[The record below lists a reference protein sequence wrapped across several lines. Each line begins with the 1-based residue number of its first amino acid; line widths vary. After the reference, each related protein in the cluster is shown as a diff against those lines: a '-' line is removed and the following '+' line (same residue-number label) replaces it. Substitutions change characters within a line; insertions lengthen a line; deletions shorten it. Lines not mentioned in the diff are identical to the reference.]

1 MSAPRNIQI
10 VWTRAARIRHAL
22 NQDLMVD
29 KWDGEKELRN
39 SWKWSCSFW
48 VQIDFFRSFRAHQ
61 SVLKYLKMFHLK
73 SEVFSKENYK
83 KWLDV
88 VFENIF
94 PISTLKPPIF
104 LAWNST
110 KFRFFDETFHSHLC
124 KMRHFGKFSN
134 PFFFIEIDCSFVSCT
149 SFCMSSS
156 CKIGIWPMY
165 GIFFLQQWSL
175 LV

>member
-88 VFENIF
+88 DFEDIF

-110 KFRFFDETFHSHLC
+110 KFRFFWRNISLAFMQNETFWEIF
-124 KMRHFGKFSN
+124 K
-134 PFFFIEIDCSFVSCT
+134 PFLFYWNRLFVR
-149 SFCMSSS
+149 FVY
-156 CKIGIWPMY
+156 II
-165 GIFFLQQWSL
+165 LHE
-175 LV
+175 

>member
-29 KWDGEKELRN
+29 KWDGEKELGN

-48 VQIDFFRSFRAHQ
+48 VQIDFFLFSIFSCTSKCFKISQNVSFKKQ
-61 SVLKYLKMFHLK
+61 VVL
-73 SEVFSKENYK
+73 SKENEKNYK

-88 VFENIF
+88 DFEDIF

-110 KFRFFDETFHSHLC
+110 KFRFFWRNISLAFMQNETFWEIF
-124 KMRHFGKFSN
+124 K
-134 PFFFIEIDCSFVSCT
+134 PFLFYWNRLFVR
-149 SFCMSSS
+149 FVY
-156 CKIGIWPMY
+156 II
-165 GIFFLQQWSL
+165 LHE
-175 LV
+175 

>member
-73 SEVFSKENYK
+73 KAKYSLRKTTK

-88 VFENIF
+88 VFEDIF

-110 KFRFFDETFHSHLC
+110 KFRFFWRNISLAFMQNETFWEIF
-124 KMRHFGKFSN
+124 K
-134 PFFFIEIDCSFVSCT
+134 PFLFYWNRLFVR
-149 SFCMSSS
+149 FVY
-156 CKIGIWPMY
+156 II
-165 GIFFLQQWSL
+165 LHE
-175 LV
+175 

>member
-1 MSAPRNIQI
+1 
-10 VWTRAARIRHAL
+10 
-22 NQDLMVD
+22 
-29 KWDGEKELRN
+29 
-39 SWKWSCSFW
+39 
-48 VQIDFFRSFRAHQ
+48 
-61 SVLKYLKMFHLK
+61 MFHLK

-88 VFENIF
+88 DFEDIF
-94 PISTLKPPIF
+94 PISTLNLPFSQHEIVQ
-104 LAWNST
+104 SSD
-110 KFRFFDETFHSHLC
+110 FFDETFHSHLC

-165 GIFFLQQWSL
+165 GIFFSATMKLVSLRFAKHHLFNWLQ
-175 LV
+175 LVKLVNQKTENHIGKITQHTSSSKSSKMKVPAKPQNWLSRCT

>member
-88 VFENIF
+88 VFEDIF

-110 KFRFFDETFHSHLC
+110 KFRFFWRNISLAFMQNETFWEIF
-124 KMRHFGKFSN
+124 K
-134 PFFFIEIDCSFVSCT
+134 PFLFYWNRLFVR
-149 SFCMSSS
+149 FVY
-156 CKIGIWPMY
+156 II
-165 GIFFLQQWSL
+165 LHE
-175 LV
+175 